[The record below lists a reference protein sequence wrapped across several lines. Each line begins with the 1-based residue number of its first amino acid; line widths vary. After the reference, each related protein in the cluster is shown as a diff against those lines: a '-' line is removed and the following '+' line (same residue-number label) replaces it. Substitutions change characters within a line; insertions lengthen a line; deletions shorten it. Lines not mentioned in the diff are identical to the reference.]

1 MLCDHLWATIVP
13 GNQWLTCVGRL
24 AFPIFAFMIVEGYY
38 HTHDLRKYVIRL
50 LIGAVLSE
58 IPFNLMYGGSIFY
71 PYHQNV
77 LWTFLLSLGCI
88 VLIEKSKKRG
98 RLWLAIPVA
107 VVVTILGTALG
118 FVTMVD
124 YFGFGVLI
132 VLVFYFSADTNGII
146 MCCSFSAYFI
156 SMRCC
161 PVDGPSMILRRSI
174 RQRPWR
180 S

>member
-1 MLCDHLWATIVP
+1 M
-13 GNQWLTCVGRL
+13 
-24 AFPIFAFMIVEGYY
+24 
-38 HTHDLRKYVIRL
+38 IRL

-58 IPFNLMYGGSIFY
+58 ILFNLMYGGSIFY

-77 LWTFLLSLGCI
+77 LWTFLLSLGYI

-98 RLWLAIPVA
+98 RLWLTIPVA

-132 VLVFYFSADTNGII
+132 VLVSIFLRTQMVSLCAAVSQHILYQCGAVRWTVLSGGAVRDAVGNFTSGI
-146 MCCSFSAYFI
+146 CCSGPLAY
-156 SMRCC
+156 
-161 PVDGPSMILRRSI
+161 LAL
-174 RQRPWR
+174 
-180 S
+180 

>member
-1 MLCDHLWATIVP
+1 M
-13 GNQWLTCVGRL
+13 
-24 AFPIFAFMIVEGYY
+24 
-38 HTHDLRKYVIRL
+38 IRL

-58 IPFNLMYGGSIFY
+58 ILFNLMYGGSIFY

-77 LWTFLLSLGCI
+77 LWTFLLSLGYI

-98 RLWLAIPVA
+98 RLWLTIPVA

-161 PVDGPSMILRRSI
+161 PVDSIIRWSCSGCSWKFHIRDLLFWPSCLSGFIVGREDRTIRRFSGSGMHFI
-174 RQRPWR
+174 RCI
-180 S
+180 